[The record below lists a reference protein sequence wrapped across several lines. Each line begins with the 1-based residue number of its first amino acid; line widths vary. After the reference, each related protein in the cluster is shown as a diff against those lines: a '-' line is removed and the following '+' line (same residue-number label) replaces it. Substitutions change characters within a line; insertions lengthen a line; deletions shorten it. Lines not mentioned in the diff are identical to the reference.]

1 MPPEKHA
8 LLSASSASRW
18 LVCTAAPR
26 FEEGLPESTSSYAEE
41 GRLAHAIG
49 ELKVLKKFTTAI
61 TPRTYTTRLNKLK
74 KEELYDPEM
83 DKTTDLYLEH
93 LVEQAMLY
101 DSTPTVAA
109 EVQVDFSEYVPEG
122 FGTCDCVMI
131 GGDMGCFGAPL
142 TGANVTRYCNNH
154 SYNKD
159 SKRTAM
165 IKAAANQSPPVYGF
179 DCVNLIKGVL
189 WGWCGAPSKTYGG
202 AGYAVNGVPD
212 VGADGMIKLCTD
224 VSTTGWASMVPGEA
238 VWCSGHIGVYI
249 GNGLAVE
256 CTPRWENNV
265 QITAVANIGK
275 KAGYNTRTWTKHGK
289 MPWVDYTGA
298 TTGGSVGEVSE
309 PTKPAASAQG
319 LTVGAVVAFTGTKH
333 YVSSSSTAPKN
344 CKPGEAKITAV
355 VKGARHPYHLVRT
368 AGSAST
374 VYGWVDATD
383 ITTEASGAIVKGST
397 VKVKKGAK
405 TYTGGGL
412 ASFVYS
418 GIYTVLEVSGSR
430 VVIGKGNAV
439 TAAVNIKDLTL
450 VG

>member
-1 MPPEKHA
+1 MSKMKA
-8 LLSASSASRW
+8 QT
-18 LVCTAAPR
+18 LVD
-26 FEEGLPESTSSYAEE
+26 
-41 GRLAHAIG
+41 
-49 ELKVLKKFTTAI
+49 KVVDIAKNYKT
-61 TPRTYTTRLNKLK
+61 
-74 KEELYDPEM
+74 LY
-83 DKTTDLYLEH
+83 
-93 LVEQAMLY
+93 V
-101 DSTPTVAA
+101 
-109 EVQVDFSEYVPEG
+109 
-122 FGTCDCVMI
+122 
-131 GGDMGCFGAPL
+131 MGCFGAPL

-275 KAGYNTRTWTKHGK
+275 KAGYNARTWTKHGK

-333 YVSSSSTAPKN
+333 
-344 CKPGEAKITAV
+344 C
-355 VKGARHPYHLVRT
+355 H
-368 AGSAST
+368 
-374 VYGWVDATD
+374 
-383 ITTEASGAIVKGST
+383 
-397 VKVKKGAK
+397 
-405 TYTGGGL
+405 
-412 ASFVYS
+412 SF
-418 GIYTVLEVSGSR
+418 TFL
-430 VVIGKGNAV
+430 
-439 TAAVNIKDLTL
+439 
-450 VG
+450 

>member
-1 MPPEKHA
+1 MPKY
-8 LLSASSASRW
+8 LDKTGLSRLWGRMKSV
-18 LVCTAAPR
+18 LVTPLSNR
-26 FEEGLPESTSSYAEE
+26 VTVLEQNTTTSTD
-41 GRLAHAIG
+41 L
-49 ELKVLKKFTTAI
+49 
-61 TPRTYTTRLNKLK
+61 
-74 KEELYDPEM
+74 EELTARVD
-83 DKTTDLYLEH
+83 
-93 LVEQAMLY
+93 MLQLKY
-101 DSTPTVAA
+101 HT
-109 EVQVDFSEYVPEG
+109 EVS
-122 FGTCDCVMI
+122 
-131 GGDMGCFGAPL
+131 
-142 TGANVTRYCNNH
+142 
-154 SYNKD
+154 S
-159 SKRTAM
+159 
-165 IKAAANQSPPVYGF
+165 
-179 DCVNLIKGVL
+179 
-189 WGWCGAPSKTYGG
+189 
-202 AGYAVNGVPD
+202 
-212 VGADGMIKLCTD
+212 
-224 VSTTGWASMVPGEA
+224 
-238 VWCSGHIGVYI
+238 
-249 GNGLAVE
+249 
-256 CTPRWENNV
+256 
-265 QITAVANIGK
+265 
-275 KAGYNTRTWTKHGK
+275 YNTRTWTKHGK